1 MPRRRG
7 TLARPTWGPA
17 QESSHRGRAVRSPP
31 APAHRLEITPPFVNG
46 VRRLFAAAELV
57 TITGRVAAC
66 RDPKDD
72 KFLELAVNGEADLLV
87 LDTFRAIPILP
98 PAAFLRSAA
107 P

>member
-1 MPRRRG
+1 M
-7 TLARPTWGPA
+7 
-17 QESSHRGRAVRSPP
+17 
-31 APAHRLEITPPFVNG
+31 NG